1 MEKKRF
7 EEKVFELVSYM
18 VISARNLLDEPNEY
32 GPFRLVDAVSR
43 LIEILHHMDIGSE
56 RLRNIKTQIDAGKD
70 SVMAEEKE
78 FHAFLDRLVSSL
90 IEEIEAIG

>member
-1 MEKKRF
+1 MEKKRL

-18 VISARNLLDEPNEY
+18 GISARNLLDEPNEY

-56 RLRNIKTQIDAGKD
+56 RLRKIKAQIDAGKA
-70 SVMAEEKE
+70 SVMGEEKE
-78 FHAFLDRLVSSL
+78 FHEFLDRLVSSL
-90 IEEIEAIG
+90 IEEIEAIR

>member
-1 MEKKRF
+1 MEKKKL

-18 VISARNLLDEPNEY
+18 VISARNLLDEPKEY

-56 RLRNIKTQIDAGKD
+56 RLRKIKTQIDAGKD
-70 SVMAEEKE
+70 SMMGEEKE

-90 IEEIEAIG
+90 IEEIEAMR